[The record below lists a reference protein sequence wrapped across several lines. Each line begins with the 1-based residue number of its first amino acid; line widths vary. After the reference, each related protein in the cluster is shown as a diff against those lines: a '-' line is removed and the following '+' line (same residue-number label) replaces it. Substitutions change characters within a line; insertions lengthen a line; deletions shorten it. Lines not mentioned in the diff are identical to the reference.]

1 MPPIMLPVDPLLA
14 LAHAP
19 LFRGSS
25 PSDFEALRPA
35 IRTQTYR
42 KGQYIWRTGDA
53 PTAAYVLMSGQINV
67 SRLGPG
73 GEEFVVD
80 VFLPGDTFG
89 EFSVFDGRPRIVDCV
104 AVEPTICLA
113 VERGVLLDFLERNP
127 RLTLKILAGLSRRI
141 RDQDLYRSETAFQ
154 NISGRVAL
162 TLITLADSHGERVA
176 DGVRVPARI
185 SQTTLANM
193 VGASRENVNRA
204 LSRLIKLGHIR
215 RRGAT
220 IIIPKLEELRT
231 TYSWLGS

>member
-1 MPPIMLPVDPLLA
+1 VDPLSA
-14 LAHAP
+14 LARAP
-19 LFRGSS
+19 LFKGSS
-25 PSDFEALRPA
+25 PCDFEALRPA
-35 IRTQTYR
+35 IRTQAYG
-42 KGQYIWRTGDA
+42 KGQYVWHMGDPA
-53 PTAAYVLMSGQINV
+53 TTMYVLILGQINV

-89 EFSVFDGRPRIVDCV
+89 EFSVLDGLPRIVDCV
-104 AVEPTICLA
+104 AVEPAVCLA

-176 DGVRVPARI
+176 DGVRVPAHI

-215 RRGAT
+215 RSGAM
-220 IIIPKLEELRT
+220 IIIPKLEELRAA
-231 TYSWLGS
+231 YSWFGS